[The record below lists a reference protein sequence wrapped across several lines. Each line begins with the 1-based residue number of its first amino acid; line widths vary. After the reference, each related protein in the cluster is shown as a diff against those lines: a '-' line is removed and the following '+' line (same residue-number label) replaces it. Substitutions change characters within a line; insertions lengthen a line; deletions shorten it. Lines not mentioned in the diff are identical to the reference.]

1 MQSVRYS
8 FKIRALGLSFK
19 YIVLKMVKRAPEYL
33 RWTNELLV
41 WSIGIP
47 KKERNLVWN
56 LSGIPVVTDLLEAA
70 QCFVRILKILTHWEH
85 KGLSAERLFHLI
97 FFYFSG
103 RSRSIF
109 ITRRNRKNLQTPWTS
124 RISLCCIGW
133 V

>member
-1 MQSVRYS
+1 MQSVYYS

-33 RWTNELLV
+33 GWKNELLV

-47 KKERNLVWN
+47 KKEHNLVWN

-70 QCFVRILKILTHWEH
+70 QWILKILTHWEH
-85 KGLSAERLFHLI
+85 KGLFAKRLFHLI
-97 FFYFSG
+97 FFCFSG

-109 ITRRNRKNLQTPWTS
+109 ITRRNRKNLLTPWTS